1 MDTSYYVDTTYG
13 VSQTTGLLSLV
24 AGIGIFIWILGMAL
38 SIFFIVA
45 MWKVFVKA
53 GKPGWAALIP
63 IYNIYIMCEIAEK
76 EWWYILLLCVPILN
90 IYAMFVIYDG
100 IAKKFGKTTGFTI
113 GMMFLP
119 YIFFPILAFGKNNNV
134 ESTTQPVANEN
145 ADINNNYSANT
156 VQDINNT
163 QPSNNINQSIN
174 MVDTSNSPVQNV
186 VPGVGL
192 QEQQIIE
199 PNVVEPAMMGAEPVA
214 EQMPNVAPTFENNV
228 NQVENMVDTSNSP
241 VQNVVTGVGLQE
253 QQNVQPAMMGAE
265 PVAEQMTNVAPTF
278 ENNVNQAENM
288 VDTSNSPVQNVAP
301 DVNVQEQPIVEQN
314 VVEQAMMGAEP
325 VAEQM
330 TNVAPMFDNN
340 INQVENMV
348 DTSNSPVQNVVPEVG
363 AQEQQNVQPVVDNK
377 SETHTSLWS
386 NNNNNQ

>member
-38 SIFFIVA
+38 SIFFVVA

-134 ESTTQPVANEN
+134 ELTTQPVANEN
-145 ADINNNYSANT
+145 ADINNNYTANT

-174 MVDTSNSPVQNV
+174 MVDTYNSPVQNV
-186 VPGVGL
+186 VP
-192 QEQQIIE
+192 
-199 PNVVEPAMMGAEPVA
+199 
-214 EQMPNVAPTFENNV
+214 
-228 NQVENMVDTSNSP
+228 
-241 VQNVVTGVGLQE
+241 GVGLQE

-288 VDTSNSPVQNVAP
+288 VDTSNSPVQNVVPEVGA
-301 DVNVQEQPIVEQN
+301 QEQQIIEPN
-314 VVEQAMMGAEP
+314 VVQPAMMGAEP

-340 INQVENMV
+340 VNQVENMV

>member
-38 SIFFIVA
+38 SIFFVVA

-145 ADINNNYSANT
+145 ADINNNYVANSS
-156 VQDINNT
+156 QNINNQT
-163 QPSNNINQSIN
+163 LNNDVVNSSEQTIPSNLSNGGDTAIENDSSIN
-174 MVDTSNSPVQNV
+174 TINTPF
-186 VPGVGL
+186 
-192 QEQQIIE
+192 
-199 PNVVEPAMMGAEPVA
+199 VA
-214 EQMPNVAPTFENNV
+214 
-228 NQVENMVDTSNSP
+228 
-241 VQNVVTGVGLQE
+241 
-253 QQNVQPAMMGAE
+253 
-265 PVAEQMTNVAPTF
+265 
-278 ENNVNQAENM
+278 
-288 VDTSNSPVQNVAP
+288 PVQNVAP
-301 DVNVQEQPIVEQN
+301 EVNVQEQPIVEQN

-340 INQVENMV
+340 VNQVENMV

>member
-13 VSQTTGLLSLV
+13 VSQTTGLLSLI

-38 SIFFIVA
+38 SIFFVVA

-90 IYAMFVIYDG
+90 IYAIFVIYDG

-134 ESTTQPVANEN
+134 ESTSQPIANEN
-145 ADINNNYSANT
+145 ADINNNYTANT

-199 PNVVEPAMMGAEPVA
+199 PNVVQPAMMGAEPVA
-214 EQMPNVAPTFENNV
+214 EQMTNVAPTFENNV

-241 VQNVVTGVGLQE
+241 VQNVV
-253 QQNVQPAMMGAE
+253 
-265 PVAEQMTNVAPTF
+265 
-278 ENNVNQAENM
+278 
-288 VDTSNSPVQNVAP
+288 
-301 DVNVQEQPIVEQN
+301 
-314 VVEQAMMGAEP
+314 
-325 VAEQM
+325 
-330 TNVAPMFDNN
+330 
-340 INQVENMV
+340 
-348 DTSNSPVQNVVPEVG
+348 PEVET
-363 AQEQQNVQPVVDNK
+363 QEQQNVQPVVDNK

>member
-1 MDTSYYVDTTYG
+1 MDTNYYVDTTYG

-38 SIFFIVA
+38 SIFFAVA
-45 MWKVFVKA
+45 MWKIFVKA
-53 GKPGWAALIP
+53 GKPGWAVLIP

-76 EWWYILLLCVPILN
+76 EWWYILLLCVPFLN

-134 ESTTQPVANEN
+134 ESTSQPIANEN
-145 ADINNNYSANT
+145 ADINNNYTANT

-174 MVDTSNSPVQNV
+174 MVDTSNSTVQNV
-186 VPGVGL
+186 VPEVGA

-199 PNVVEPAMMGAEPVA
+199 PNVVQPAMMGAEPVA
-214 EQMPNVAPTFENNV
+214 EQMTNVAPTFDNNVNQAESMVDTSNSPVQNVVPEVGAQEQQNVQPAMMSAEPVVEQMPNVAPTFENNV

-241 VQNVVTGVGLQE
+241 VQNVVPGVGLQE
-253 QQNVQPAMMGAE
+253 QQIIEPNVVQPAMMGAE
-265 PVAEQMTNVAPTF
+265 PVAEQMPNVAPTF

-288 VDTSNSPVQNVAP
+288 VD
-301 DVNVQEQPIVEQN
+301 I
-314 VVEQAMMGAEP
+314 
-325 VAEQM
+325 
-330 TNVAPMFDNN
+330 
-340 INQVENMV
+340 
-348 DTSNSPVQNVVPEVG
+348 SNSPVQNVVPEVG
-363 AQEQQNVQPVVDNK
+363 VQEQQNVQPVVDNK